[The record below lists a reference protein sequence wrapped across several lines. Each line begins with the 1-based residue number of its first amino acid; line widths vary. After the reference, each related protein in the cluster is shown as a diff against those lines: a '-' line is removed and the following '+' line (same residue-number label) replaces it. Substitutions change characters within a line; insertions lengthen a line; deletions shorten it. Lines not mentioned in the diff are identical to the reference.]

1 MPIVTINLLDSWSRK
16 EEHAIS
22 ESVHEVLVDILKI
35 PNDDFNHRI
44 LRFDR
49 GSWQL
54 PLGKSSKYVLVEID
68 LFPGRQAST
77 KARLYKEL
85 VSRLRFFS
93 IPDDEIVI
101 IIKEPPLDNWGI
113 QGGVL
118 ARKSEL
124 GYNLNV

>member
-16 EEHAIS
+16 EEYAIS
-22 ESVHEVLVDILKI
+22 ESVHDVLVDILKI

-44 LRFDR
+44 LRYDR

-54 PLGKSSKYVLVEID
+54 PPGKSSKYVLIEIN

-85 VSRLRFFS
+85 VSRLKLFA
-93 IPDDEIVI
+93 IPEDEIVI

-113 QGGVL
+113 HGGVP
-118 ARKSEL
+118 ASKSKL